1 MAFVGIGIHYLDLAF
16 LYVHEAIHRVTG
28 SREKRTCR
36 IARGLARG
44 TQGLNVRRGQRDTL
58 HLA

>member
-1 MAFVGIGIHYLDLAF
+1 MAFVGIGIHNLDLAF
-16 LYVHEAIHRVTG
+16 LYIDEAIHRGTG
-28 SREKRTCR
+28 SRQKRTCGV
-36 IARGLARG
+36 ARDLARG